1 MEVWSGLS
9 VHPLQHFQIS
19 VHQLQHVRNK
29 HYLLLLLLLLEIGT
43 ARLTVFTAMDTCMSI
58 EFSEVCDG
66 TVNCQATS
74 RGAGRRYRGGESMR
88 NLPGEGHLSLVR
100 QGMRCLFTIQPRP
113 PGATSA
119 GSQGSNPPCTPVSRN
134 PRTYLNTDCLF
145 SKTNDTIFRQVVVCF
160 YEKYKSSKTITD
172 MSCIVLIY

>member
-1 MEVWSGLS
+1 VSTRCNIFE
-9 VHPLQHFQIS
+9 IS

-29 HYLLLLLLLLEIGT
+29 QCLLLLLLLLEIGT

-134 PRTYLNTDCLF
+134 PRTYLNTDYPGTHVHMKRQTHMRMPQSHRF
-145 SKTNDTIFRQVVVCF
+145 SMCSLMHRHT
-160 YEKYKSSKTITD
+160 
-172 MSCIVLIY
+172 